1 MNTQKSQLI
10 KPTEILKTV
19 LRNERRE
26 LAQLCNPISGTK
38 TFSKTNNNIKTKKI
52 RITINNLIFKI
63 ARHSISHSLNRAFLK
78 LNKKSLINFI
88 RAGLLVSQPPLLNNH
103 KGKYVYQAERL

>member
-10 KPTEILKTV
+10 KSAEILKTV

-26 LAQLCNPISGTK
+26 LAQLCNPISDAK

-52 RITINNLIFKI
+52 RITINYSTFKI
-63 ARHSISHSLNRAFLK
+63 VRHSIFHILNRAFLK
-78 LNKKSLINFI
+78 LNQKSLINFV
-88 RAGLLVSQPPLLNNH
+88 RNGLLVSQLPLLKNH
-103 KGKYVYQAERL
+103 KGKYGYQDERL